1 MTDPIADLLTRIRN
15 GILARKAS
23 IDLPSSKFKKAV
35 AEVLRD
41 EGFLTA
47 VTENTGASTGGK
59 GTQGILTLAIRWDG
73 AGKPAISGIRRV
85 SKPGQRAYNHST
97 DLTKV
102 RGGLGIAIISTSKG
116 LLTDREARKQGIGG
130 EVVCEVW

>member
-41 EGFLTA
+41 EGFLTT
-47 VTENTGASTGGK
+47 VTENTSGK
-59 GTQGILTLAIRWDG
+59 GTQGTLTLALRWDG
-73 AGKPAISGIRRV
+73 ANKPAISGIRRV

-97 DLTKV
+97 DIKKV
-102 RGGLGIAIISTSKG
+102 RGGLGVAIISTSKG